1 MVNRYNIRKYRIVSI
16 WPIEILLIEIIAY
29 PTFFRIVGRFIE
41 RNSTIRTFVFFSH
54 CKHISL
60 HTISIPQKGARHNPP
75 DDGCMAAAETIP
87 ATPPGWS
94 WEPPTERS
102 A

>member
-41 RNSTIRTFVFFSH
+41 RNSTIRTFAFFRQLIN
-54 CKHISL
+54 ISL
-60 HTISIPQKGARHNPP
+60 PSQYTAEGSTPQ
-75 DDGCMAAAETIP
+75 
-87 ATPPGWS
+87 
-94 WEPPTERS
+94 PTR
-102 A
+102 